1 MQRKRLYLATLAL
14 LVLGLMAREFL
25 IHQEVDALQSEI
37 SNQLTERF
45 DQATD
50 RGRVQEL
57 ASASTVFQSYVE
69 PVYTTS
75 SRLLWPYS
83 RDSIAR
89 DWKRKIF
96 DRLDDKLFETQKRL
110 SEVMERDLKESREK
124 QEASA
129 ARLREIIS
137 IRKKFSIDPEFGD
150 LVEAE
155 LKLIQE
161 NASERDRQLLEE
173 IRIAGRKSLETL
185 GKKLKRFDHSR
196 LASYVSSG
204 QFSSEIEAPVVEL
217 IIQLKSESTRRNAW
231 NEFQK
236 ALSETFQRRKSNL
249 LSNSTQKQKK
259 DQGSESKRIAELFNT
274 IARSMDDEN
283 SKLSVQAPEAEMPLP
298 VYQNP
303 AGPDYQ

>member
-1 MQRKRLYLATLAL
+1 LYLATLAL

-137 IRKKFSIDPEFGD
+137 IRRKFSIDPEFGD